1 MYVNREWESQQGN
14 ASRDG
19 RQMHTSPG
27 KLPGDGSVGR
37 LTSRNCTRTPVPFD
51 TRELTMLLHFPL

>member
-19 RQMHTSPG
+19 RQ

-51 TRELTMLLHFPL
+51 TRELTMLLHFPP

>member
-14 ASRDG
+14 ASGDG

-37 LTSRNCTRTPVPFD
+37 LTSRTVLVHLSPSTHVN
-51 TRELTMLLHFPL
+51 